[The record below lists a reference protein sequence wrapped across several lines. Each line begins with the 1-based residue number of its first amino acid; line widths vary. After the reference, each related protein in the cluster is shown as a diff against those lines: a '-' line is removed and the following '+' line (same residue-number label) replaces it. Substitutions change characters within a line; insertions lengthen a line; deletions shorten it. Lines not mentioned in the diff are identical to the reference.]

1 MAELPKITL
10 LALLIALEQLETPLG
25 PQEKQALENT
35 AQQLYLDPDDWDF
48 IKEGL
53 MAVVEANPKLSH
65 NYCAALAQLQM
76 IKGNIPS
83 EQMFTQEEVETELPR
98 ENKEPTTFGFFE
110 GEPDRESDE
119 ILNLTIDV
127 LTRKEPEK
135 AVKNL
140 SFLKRL
146 RSQLS
151 KPQTL

>member
-1 MAELPKITL
+1 MAELAKTTL

-25 PQEKQALENT
+25 LQEKQALENT

-53 MAVVEANPKLSH
+53 MAVVEANPTLSH
-65 NYCAALAQLQM
+65 NYHIALTQLQ
-76 IKGNIPS
+76 IVKGNIPP
-83 EQMFTQEEVETELPR
+83 EQMPTLKELETELPY
-98 ENKEPTTFGFFE
+98 ENKEPTTFGYFE
-110 GEPDRESDE
+110 GEPDRETDE
-119 ILNLTIDV
+119 ILNLAIDV

-146 RSQLS
+146 QSWLP
-151 KPQTL
+151 KPQNP